1 MRIKDEEKQQALFEA
16 TIKMV
21 NEIGF
26 VKSSVAKIAAEANVS
41 PATLYIYHENKVD
54 LLVSTYLQIK
64 KSLSIEALKGFKTNM
79 DVRAGLKLVWKNL
92 FNYFSK
98 HTDYFQFTEQFSN
111 CPYAKLINREEV
123 DSYFSPVLELIQ
135 FGIDEK
141 IIKDVDFEILHCFL
155 VAPILHLANP
165 TICNDF
171 TVNKQNV
178 DIAFELAWDA
188 ISYRDN

>member
-16 TIKMV
+16 TVKLV

-26 VKSSVAKIAAEANVS
+26 SKSSVAKIAAEANIS

-64 KSLSIEALKGFKTNM
+64 KSLSTAALKGFDIDM
-79 DVRAGLKLVWKNL
+79 DIKDGLHLVWRNL
-92 FNYFSK
+92 FQYFLN
-98 HTDYFQFTEQFSN
+98 HTDYFQFTEQFAN
-111 CPYAKLINREEV
+111 CPYARLINKQEV

-135 FGIDEK
+135 YGIDKK

-165 TICNDF
+165 TICNNF
-171 TVNKQNV
+171 TVNDQNV

-188 ISYRDN
+188 ISYR